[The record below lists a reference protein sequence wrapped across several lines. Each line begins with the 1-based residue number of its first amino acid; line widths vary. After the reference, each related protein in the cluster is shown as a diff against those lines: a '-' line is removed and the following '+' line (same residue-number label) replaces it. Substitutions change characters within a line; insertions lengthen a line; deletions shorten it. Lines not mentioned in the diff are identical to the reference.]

1 MSEIIFRKI
10 NEFYVIY
17 KSLPS
22 MAESRFLEAP
32 LVRQAD
38 GELKEYYQIFKI
50 LEVINW
56 ATHLL
61 GKI

>member
-1 MSEIIFRKI
+1 
-10 NEFYVIY
+10 
-17 KSLPS
+17 

-32 LVRQAD
+32 LVRQED
-38 GELKEYYQIFKI
+38 GELKEFYQIFKI

-56 ATHLL
+56 ATCHLL